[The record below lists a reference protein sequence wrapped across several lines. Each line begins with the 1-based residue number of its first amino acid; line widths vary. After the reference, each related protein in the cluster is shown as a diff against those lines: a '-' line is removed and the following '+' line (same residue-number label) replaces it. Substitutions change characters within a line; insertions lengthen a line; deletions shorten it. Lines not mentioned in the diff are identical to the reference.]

1 MSKLSKDFP
10 KFSDVLSIESN
21 PEDLFELLYPIGIG
35 GFGKVYKAI
44 HKATLKIFAIKII
57 DYTKDGLNNKKTI
70 SFNYNSIQEETA
82 LMRLLQQNENI
93 LKYYGSYYSRKTNMI
108 WLILEY
114 CSCGSLKDLMYSID
128 RVFSEIEIATFMEMV
143 LKGLIYLHDLNIIH
157 RDIKGQNLLVTEDG
171 CVKLSDFGVGIKLT
185 EKEYRHSKKGSPYW
199 MSPQVVL
206 QKDYDIKT
214 DIWSLGITCME
225 LTQDDE
231 DFPLFKLKPKAVM
244 DKIAKGEV
252 KVEDIINVKEYS
264 KSFVDFLRKCI
275 DVDPGKRASARE
287 LIEHEFI
294 KKKSQGKGYIEE
306 LINQYQDEI
315 KDYMNEKSNDI
326 KNLEKKREMN
336 NNNNNLN
343 LEKEEGNNNIEKE
356 EEDKEIK
363 TDKKENSN
371 EELYSIISGNDNNIE
386 NESEK
391 NNTVIIN
398 DDNNNNNINNDNNN
412 INNENEIEQDQNS
425 NSMIVKDDNQNEQIS
440 SIIKEAKNYI
450 DDIDID
456 DNEKDDEVEDYNKK
470 KLEEMIK
477 DIHEKI
483 ERKKKAEEEEKSKK
497 ILEEK
502 NIYENKIILKTPTKK
517 EKNEY
522 KHSMNINFN
531 EQVNIDMKRL
541 LLDENDKNK
550 NKNIIKYNPQKKRS
564 EVTTGITGSKTD
576 SSDGKKFSNNLLKLE
591 SKFFDNENNI
601 NNNIYTKKKINFI
614 DHDLSNIEDDSEDEM
629 INPVKQS
636 FKFNYED
643 NKLDK
648 YFTEK
653 KILKTAVKQ
662 HRINFLDKTKI
673 NRYLNEFD
681 ISTKDDNE
689 VQNIHFS
696 ACKKHKNYFD

>member
-1 MSKLSKDFP
+1 MSKLSQDFP
-10 KFSDVLSIESN
+10 KFSDVLSIQSN

-57 DYTKDGLNNKKTI
+57 DYTKDGINNKKNI
-70 SFNYNSIQEETA
+70 SFNYNSVQEETA
-82 LMRLLQQNENI
+82 LMRLLQNNENI
-93 LKYYGSYYSRKTNMI
+93 LNYYGSYYSRKTNMI

-206 QKDYDIKT
+206 QNDYDIKT

-225 LTQDDE
+225 LTQDEE

-244 DKIAKGEV
+244 NKIAKGEV
-252 KVEDIINVKEYS
+252 KVEDIINVEEYS
-264 KSFVDFLRKCI
+264 ESFVDFVGKCI
-275 DVDPGKRASARE
+275 VVDPTKRATARE

-294 KKKSQGKGYIEE
+294 KKNSQGKEYIED
-306 LINQYQDEI
+306 LIKQYQDEI
-315 KDYMNEKSNDI
+315 KQYMNEKSDNI
-326 KNLEKKREMN
+326 KNLEKNKEIN
-336 NNNNNLN
+336 NNNP
-343 LEKEEGNNNIEKE
+343 NIEKE
-356 EEDKEIK
+356 EINNNNEKEDNE
-363 TDKKENSN
+363 DEEKKSEKKDNNN
-371 EELYSIISGNDNNIE
+371 EQLYSYITENDNNKE
-386 NESEK
+386 NESEQ
-391 NNTVIIN
+391 NNTFIIN
-398 DDNNNNNINNDNNN
+398 DDNNNDNNN
-412 INNENEIEQDQNS
+412 NYNDNEINIEQDQNDS
-425 NSMIVKDDNQNEQIS
+425 SVIVKDDKQNEQIS

-450 DDIDID
+450 DDINIG
-456 DNEKDDEVEDYNKK
+456 DNENDDEVEDYNKK

-477 DIHEKI
+477 DIQEKI
-483 ERKKKAEEEEKSKK
+483 EKKKKIGEEEKAKQKSEEKK
-497 ILEEK
+497 ISEDK
-502 NIYENKIILKTPTKK
+502 NNLKTPTKN
-517 EKNEY
+517 EKNEFQ
-522 KHSMNINFN
+522 HSMNINLN
-531 EQVNIDMKRL
+531 LNDQVNIDMKKL
-541 LLDENDKNK
+541 LLDENEKLKNK
-550 NKNIIKYNPQKKRS
+550 NKINYDPQAKRS
-564 EVTTGITGSKTD
+564 KVTTGITGLKTD

-591 SKFFDNENNI
+591 SKFFDDENI
-601 NNNIYTKKKINFI
+601 NNNIYTKKKIDFI
-614 DHDLSNIEDDSEDEM
+614 DHDLSNIDDESEDEK

-636 FKFNYED
+636 FKFNDEEN

-662 HRINFLDKTKI
+662 HRINLLDKAQI

-681 ISTKDDNE
+681 ISTKDDNV

-696 ACKKHKNYFD
+696 ACKKHKKYFN